1 MAEFRL
7 TPRAEQDIR
16 DIWRTIASESE
27 KAADALV
34 LRLFAKFHIVAT
46 QPKMGRAVPEVGQD
60 VRILIEG
67 RYLILYEPAGDDL
80 LIVAVVHGMRN
91 PDEWLS

>member
-16 DIWRTIASESE
+16 DIWHTIASDSE

-34 LRLFAKFHIVAT
+34 LRLFAKFHLAKT
-46 QPKMGRAVPEVGQD
+46 QPKMGRALQEVAPN

-80 LIVAVVHGMRN
+80 LVVAVVHGMRN